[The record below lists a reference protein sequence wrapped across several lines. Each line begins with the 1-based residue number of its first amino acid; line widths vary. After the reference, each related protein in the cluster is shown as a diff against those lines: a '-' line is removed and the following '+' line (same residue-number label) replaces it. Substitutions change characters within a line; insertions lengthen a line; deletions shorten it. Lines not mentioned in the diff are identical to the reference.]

1 MKWNFSILIIMI
13 STAVIFGQGNYN
25 QENFGNRS
33 LLLSGNVTGSV
44 EDLGLTYYNPAR
56 IALVENPVFSIN
68 AKGYQISIFNITN
81 AFGNDKKLTDNK
93 FEGVPSMV
101 AGTFKIKKLENHH
114 FAYSFL
120 SKQRSQAE
128 IGYSIELS
136 SDDLLDEIDG
146 IESIVQDVDIRN
158 KETDEWFGVTWGKQ
172 IKDNF
177 SIGISGFVSIY
188 NNKGSSDLKY
198 AILDEFQDVSQYT
211 NEISFGQRSY
221 GMFWKIGLA
230 WKLPKIELGLNV
242 DLPYWEVISSGRF
255 KFQEQL
261 SGLGNGN
268 DIFTYGKFN
277 DIKATRK
284 EAMAISVGAG
294 IPFGNKNTIHLKLD
308 WHNKIKEYDRLVIP
322 VIDGGTEESRSF
334 IFKEEFNSVFNFGF
348 GLEFYLNPK
357 YSLFAS
363 FVTDFSPVEA
373 NANIFDLTGDEGQD
387 INLSADYYHLG
398 FGVDMK
404 LNWAK
409 LILGT
414 TFSTGSSEFDQAID
428 VPDPKIN
435 LGNNDD
441 NTKLSI
447 SRWRFIVGLEIPIFN
462 YKLEIK

>member
-1 MKWNFSILIIMI
+1 MKWSFSILLIFI
-13 STAVIFGQGNYN
+13 STAVLFSQGNYN

-68 AKGYQISIFNITN
+68 AKGYQLSIFNITN

-101 AGTFKIKKLENHH
+101 AGTFKIKKFENHH
-114 FAYSFL
+114 FAYSFI
-120 SKQRSQAE
+120 SKQRSQTD

-136 SDDLLDEIDG
+136 AADQLDEFDG
-146 IESIVQDVDIRN
+146 IESIIQDVDIRN
-158 KETDEWFGVTWGKQ
+158 KETDEWFGVTWGKE

-177 SIGISGFVSIY
+177 SVGVSGFVSIY

-198 AILDEFQDVSQYT
+198 AILDEFQDVSIYN
-211 NEISFGQRSY
+211 NEIFFGQRSY

-230 WKLPKIELGLNV
+230 WKLPKIELGLNF
-242 DLPYWEVISSGRF
+242 DLPYWEVFSSGRF
-255 KFQEQL
+255 KYQEQL

-268 DIFTYGKFN
+268 DIFTYGNFN

-284 EAMAISVGAG
+284 EAMAISFGAG
-294 IPFGNKNTIHLKLD
+294 IPFGDNNTIHLKVD
-308 WHNKIKEYDRLVIP
+308 WHNKINKYDRLVIP
-322 VIDGGTEESRSF
+322 VIDGGTEEPRSF
-334 IFKEEFNSVFNFGF
+334 IFKEELNAVINFGF

-363 FVTDFSPVEA
+363 FVTDFSPVES
-373 NANIFDLTGDEGQD
+373 NANIFDLTSEESKDV
-387 INLSADYYHLG
+387 NLNTDFFHLG

-414 TFSTGSSEFDQAID
+414 TFSTGSSEFNQAVD
-428 VPDPKIN
+428 VPDPEIN
-435 LGNNDD
+435 PRKNDN

>member
-1 MKWNFSILIIMI
+1 MKWNFSVLIIMI

-44 EDLGLTYYNPAR
+44 DDLGLTYYNPAR
-56 IALVENPVFSIN
+56 ISLVENPVFSIN
-68 AKGYQISIFNITN
+68 AKGYQLGFFNIQN
-81 AFGNDKKLTDNK
+81 AFGNDQKLSDNK

-120 SKQRSQAE
+120 SKQRSQVE
-128 IGYSIELS
+128 IGYSKELLIH
-136 SDDLLDEIDG
+136 DKIGEIDG
-146 IESIVQDVDIRN
+146 IENIVQDVDIKK
-158 KETDEWFGVTWGKQ
+158 KETDEWFGVTWGKE
-172 IKDNF
+172 IKNNF
-177 SIGISGFVSIY
+177 SVGVSGFVSIY
-188 NNKGSSDLKY
+188 NYKGSSDLKY
-198 AILDEFQDVSQYT
+198 AILDDFQDVTLYN
-211 NEISFGQRSY
+211 NEVSFGQRSY

-230 WKLPKIELGLNV
+230 WKLPKFELGLNF
-242 DLPYWEVISSGRF
+242 DLPYWEVFSSGRF
-255 KFQEQL
+255 KYQEQL

-284 EAMAISVGAG
+284 EAMAISFGAG
-294 IPFGNKNTIHLKLD
+294 IPFGENNTIHLKVD
-308 WHNKIKEYDRLVIP
+308 WHNKINEYDRLVIP

-334 IFKEEFNSVFNFGF
+334 IFKEELNAVINFGL
-348 GLEFYLNPK
+348 GVEFYLNPK

-363 FVTDFSPVEA
+363 FVTDFSPVET
-373 NANIFDLTGDEGQD
+373 NANIFDLTSKESED
-387 INLSADYYHLG
+387 INLNTGYFHLG

-414 TFSTGSSEFDQAID
+414 TFSTGSSEFNQAID
-428 VPDPKIN
+428 VPNPNIN
-435 LGNNDD
+435 INRNDD
-441 NTKLSI
+441 NTKITI